1 MSANK
6 QRDGHIDA
14 DSDEDTDP
22 KLSGAG
28 KRMKKLVSK
37 HEKNDAYDSDEEGDP
52 YGSGVSHNYLSYVTV
67 S

>member
-28 KRMKKLVSK
+28 KRMKKLLSK
-37 HEKNDAYDSDEEGDP
+37 HDMNDA
-52 YGSGVSHNYLSYVTV
+52 
-67 S
+67 